1 MLLLETLF
9 LWINEERELGVQH
22 MLYAVFHPGQVE
34 FKPRAPY
41 TTVRTPKFIAE
52 KFCSIPVEGQTLQ
65 QPSQATLLM

>member
-1 MLLLETLF
+1 
-9 LWINEERELGVQH
+9 

-65 QPSQATLLM
+65 QPSQATLLTLVYTMWILVT